1 MKKILV
7 GVMTAVLS
15 SSAAFAA
22 DLGAPAPAPVAPV
35 VGPWDFALGAGATT
49 NYLFRGISQSNNRPS
64 VNASFELRYNVN
76 SVWQLYAGA
85 AGASIK
91 LTNQDTSSPSVELDV
106 FGGLRATFG
115 NFTADVGAIAYT
127 YHGRGVIPVVPAPI
141 FPTNPTFVEVYA
153 KLGYKVTDWLNL
165 GANAYYSPNFLNTG
179 AAATYLS
186 GTAKATLP
194 YDFALSGEFGRQIFH
209 GANDLVHGGP
219 LLKQANY
226 NYWNAGLSYTF
237 KFATLDLRYHGT
249 SLNKFS
255 CATITGP
262 TNFTGGSK
270 YCGSTFVASL
280 NFALEG
286 KDLK

>member
-1 MKKILV
+1 MKKRILYA
-7 GVMTAVLS
+7 GATILAATA
-15 SSAAFAA
+15 AHAA
-22 DLGAPAPAPVAPV
+22 DLGAMKSPPPAPAAA
-35 VGPWDFALGAGATT
+35 VGPWDFALGLGVTS

-76 SVWQLYAGA
+76 SDWQLYAGA
-85 AGASIK
+85 AGSSIK
-91 LTNQDTSSPSVELDV
+91 LTNQDTSTPSVELDV

-115 NFTADVGAIAYT
+115 SFTADVGAIAYT
-127 YHGRGVIPVVPAPI
+127 YHGRGVVPPVAI
-141 FPTNPTFVEVYA
+141 FPTNPTFFEGYV

-165 GANAYYSPNFLNTG
+165 GANAYHSPNFLDTG

-186 GTAKATLP
+186 GTAKITLP
-194 YDFALSGEFGRQIFH
+194 HDFALSGELGRQIFH
-209 GANDLVHGGP
+209 GANDAVHGGP
-219 LLKQANY
+219 FLKQASY

-237 KFATLDLRYHGT
+237 KFATLDFRYHGT
-249 SLNKFS
+249 SLNKFR